1 MGKWFSEQI
10 VPDQHNGITYVFT
23 NHYVNITNVISLIT
37 YVYCDEDTENLNL
50 DGFKMVYHNL
60 NDLWHWL
67 VVNILNWYIQSF
79 MQESHTTLEVGE
91 IHSVLYVDAL

>member
-50 DGFKMVYHNL
+50 DGFTLIDRL
-60 NDLWHWL
+60 NSQFRR
-67 VVNILNWYIQSF
+67 YIT
-79 MQESHTTLEVGE
+79 MGMICGTG
-91 IHSVLYVDAL
+91 

>member
-1 MGKWFSEQI
+1 
-10 VPDQHNGITYVFT
+10 
-23 NHYVNITNVISLIT
+23 
-37 YVYCDEDTENLNL
+37 
-50 DGFKMVYHNL
+50 MVYHNL

-79 MQESHTTLEVGE
+79 MQESHATLEVGE